1 MTQTSVPQPLVP
13 SEVQN
18 PDLPVELMP
27 LALEQVPESA
37 TASANIPPAS
47 FELRDDRY
55 YAHHWGI
62 NE

>member
-27 LALEQVPESA
+27 RALEQIQGP
-37 TASANIPPAS
+37 ASAAVTVPPPS
-47 FELRDDRY
+47 FELRDDQY
-55 YAHHWGI
+55 YADHWGI